1 MFSPLK
7 YGVAVSA
14 MDNEKQPDKRATRL
28 GNFFAGSDV
37 IADFESQSPKV
48 IPPQIDT
55 SGDERTSDK
64 KAKTLLKS
72 IPDIPPK
79 AQQVSKPPKRVA
91 FAGLPVIA
99 ENPTAILGP
108 KKQVEDNRITAS
120 LEHDQTK
127 TNRLERHF
135 ERYYKITLGRNMDVQ
150 LARTKP
156 AAFEEKPP
164 LLDEKQSS
172 VLFWTLSGSES
183 EEQVSVVRKI
193 ENRRFVKGIGVYTMP
208 TPGEFTVV
216 YEFMPVSLAEIAAS
230 RKVRGP
236 ELAYILKQI
245 LDGLLYLEEHDIGH
259 PELSCS
265 NVLLDTSGQVKI
277 CTVTSFTYQSGI
289 LADLFT
295 KGGQHFCSY
304 GTTDNLLAGFWRIT
318 VELMNGYLKKDMQG
332 DHVDYAKWT
341 AYPAAVDFYKCLET
355 LNHAQRNEERLLPA
369 KTRTLHSRFET
380 VKECGNM

>member
-1 MFSPLK
+1 
-7 YGVAVSA
+7 

-28 GNFFAGSDV
+28 GAFFSSSDI
-37 IADFESQSPKV
+37 IADFESKSPKV

-55 SGDERTSDK
+55 SGYEPTAAK

-91 FAGLPVIA
+91 FAGLPVIV
-99 ENPTAILGP
+99 ENPTAILNP
-108 KKQVEDNRITAS
+108 KKHVEDNRITAS
-120 LEHDQTK
+120 LEHDQAK

-135 ERYYKITLGRNMDVQ
+135 ERCYKITLGRNMDVQ

-156 AAFEEKPP
+156 AAFEEKPL

-172 VLFWTLSGSES
+172 VLFWTLPGSES

-193 ENRRFVKGIGVYTMP
+193 ENRRFVKGIGVYTMS

-277 CTVTSFTYQSGI
+277 W
-289 LADLFT
+289 
-295 KGGQHFCSY
+295 GQHFCSY
-304 GTTDNLLAGFWRIT
+304 GTTDNLLAGFWQIT
-318 VELMNGYLKKDMQG
+318 VELMNGYLKKDMRG

-341 AYPAAVDFYKCLET
+341 AYPAAVGFYKCLET

-380 VKECGNM
+380 VKEHPF

>member
-1 MFSPLK
+1 
-7 YGVAVSA
+7 

-64 KAKTLLKS
+64 NAKTLLKS

-91 FAGLPVIA
+91 FAGLPVIV

-108 KKQVEDNRITAS
+108 KKHVEDNRITAS

-156 AAFEEKPP
+156 AAFQEKPP

-183 EEQVSVVRKI
+183 EEQVTVVRKI

-208 TPGEFTVV
+208 TPGSCLNGAPNSYTFLLTW
-216 YEFMPVSLAEIAAS
+216 
-230 RKVRGP
+230 K
-236 ELAYILKQI
+236 I

-318 VELMNGYLKKDMQG
+318 VELMNGYLKKDVQG

-355 LNHAQRNEERLLPA
+355 LNHAQPDLKPSKR
-369 KTRTLHSRFET
+369 
-380 VKECGNM
+380 

>member
-1 MFSPLK
+1 
-7 YGVAVSA
+7 

-79 AQQVSKPPKRVA
+79 DQQVSKPPKRVA
-91 FAGLPVIA
+91 FAGLPVIV

-108 KKQVEDNRITAS
+108 KKHVEDNRITAS
-120 LEHDQTK
+120 VEHDQTK
-127 TNRLERHF
+127 ANRLERHF

-164 LLDEKQSS
+164 SLDEKQSS

-236 ELAYILKQI
+236 ELAYILKQ
-245 LDGLLYLEEHDIGH
+245 
-259 PELSCS
+259 
-265 NVLLDTSGQVKI
+265 VKI
-277 CTVTSFTYQSGI
+277 CTATSLTYQSGI

-304 GTTDNLLAGFWRIT
+304 GTTDNLLAGFWRIM
-318 VELMNGYLKKDMQG
+318 VELMNGYMKKDMRG

-355 LNHAQRNEERLLPA
+355 LNHSQRNEERLLPT
-369 KTRTLHSRFET
+369 KTRALHSRFET
-380 VKECGNM
+380 VKEVGK

>member
-91 FAGLPVIA
+91 FAGLPVIV

-108 KKQVEDNRITAS
+108 KKAQ
-120 LEHDQTK
+120 
-127 TNRLERHF
+127 RHF

-277 CTVTSFTYQSGI
+277 W
-289 LADLFT
+289 
-295 KGGQHFCSY
+295 GQHFCSY

-380 VKECGNM
+380 VKEPADRTRLEH

>member
-1 MFSPLK
+1 MFSPLS

-28 GNFFAGSDV
+28 GAFFSGSDI
-37 IADFESQSPKV
+37 IADFESTSPKV

-55 SGDERTSDK
+55 SGYEPTADK

-91 FAGLPVIA
+91 FAGLPVIV
-99 ENPTAILGP
+99 ENPTAILDP
-108 KKQVEDNRITAS
+108 KKHVEDNRITAS
-120 LEHDQTK
+120 LEHDQAK

-156 AAFEEKPP
+156 AAFEENPL

-183 EEQVSVVRKI
+183 EEQVTVVRKI

-259 PELSCS
+259 PQLSCS

-277 CTVTSFTYQSGI
+277 W
-289 LADLFT
+289 
-295 KGGQHFCSY
+295 GQHFCSY

-318 VELMNGYLKKDMQG
+318 VELMNGYLKKDMRG

-355 LNHAQRNEERLLPA
+355 LNHAQHNELLLPT
-369 KTRTLHSRFET
+369 KTRALHSRFET
-380 VKECGNM
+380 VKEVGK

>member
-1 MFSPLK
+1 
-7 YGVAVSA
+7 

-37 IADFESQSPKV
+37 IADFEIQSPKV

-64 KAKTLLKS
+64 KAKTFLKS

-91 FAGLPVIA
+91 FAGLPVIV

-108 KKQVEDNRITAS
+108 KKHVEDNRITAS

-208 TPGEFTVV
+208 TPGSCLNGA
-216 YEFMPVSLAEIAAS
+216 PN
-230 RKVRGP
+230 
-236 ELAYILKQI
+236 AYTFLLTWKI

-304 GTTDNLLAGFWRIT
+304 GTTHNLLAGFWRIT
-318 VELMNGYLKKDMQG
+318 VELMNGYLNKDMRG

-355 LNHAQRNEERLLPA
+355 LNHAQPDLKQSKR
-369 KTRTLHSRFET
+369 
-380 VKECGNM
+380 

>member
-1 MFSPLK
+1 
-7 YGVAVSA
+7 

-28 GNFFAGSDV
+28 GDFFGGSDV
-37 IADFESQSPKV
+37 IADCESQSSKV

-91 FAGLPVIA
+91 FAGLPAIV
-99 ENPTAILGP
+99 ENPMAILGP
-108 KKQVEDNRITAS
+108 KKHVEDNRITAS

-127 TNRLERHF
+127 ANRLERHF
-135 ERYYKITLGRNMDVQ
+135 ERYYKISLGRNMDVQ

-208 TPGEFTVV
+208 TP
-216 YEFMPVSLAEIAAS
+216 VSLAEIAAS

-236 ELAYILKQI
+236 ELAYILKQ
-245 LDGLLYLEEHDIGH
+245 
-259 PELSCS
+259 
-265 NVLLDTSGQVKI
+265 VKI

-289 LADLFT
+289 LANLFT

-304 GTTDNLLAGFWRIT
+304 GTTDNVLAGFWRIT
-318 VELMNGYLKKDMQG
+318 VELMNGYLKKDMRG

-380 VKECGNM
+380 VKETARGWSTNTTCPVHKQMDSE